1 VNRVSLDSSVFINGD
16 KIKVELSIFSSRISL
31 LKETYRSEEAFKC
44 VAELVE
50 LIFEIFVKLDVS
62 LVKNLNF

>member
-31 LKETYRSEEAFKC
+31 LKETYMSEEAFKC